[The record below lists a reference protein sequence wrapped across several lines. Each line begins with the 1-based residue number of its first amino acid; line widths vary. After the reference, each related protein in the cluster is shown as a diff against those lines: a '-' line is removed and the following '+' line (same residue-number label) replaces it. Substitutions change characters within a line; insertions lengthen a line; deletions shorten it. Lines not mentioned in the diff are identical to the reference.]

1 MSKPQEDF
9 LDKTSRFLAK
19 REGID
24 KTLKL
29 LRYTARLVVS
39 LQPKDQELTKRLAA
53 FEKSVGVSR
62 KAFRLGKFL
71 QDVNSLRHSQTKDAQ
86 FVLELVAYG
95 GEGIY
100 YFLEQF
106 TWLVKTGALS
116 KDLEERLA
124 YASALAELVGYAG
137 NIWLSFLKL
146 QKLMQQEREVEATI
160 TKTCKEE
167 GVTDSALEA
176 KLGAVRFQRRLRTA
190 FIVQDLADS
199 VMALNDVAGGKI
211 RGISSPVVLALAGLT
226 SGSISFYKNW
236 NL

>member
-1 MSKPQEDF
+1 MN
-9 LDKTSRFLAK
+9 
-19 REGID
+19 I
-24 KTLKL
+24 L
-29 LRYTARLVVS
+29 LPPTR
-39 LQPKDQELTKRLAA
+39 
-53 FEKSVGVSR
+53 R

-160 TKTCKEE
+160 TKTCKVGKAAKRARER
-167 GVTDSALEA
+167 GV
-176 KLGAVRFQRRLRTA
+176 
-190 FIVQDLADS
+190 
-199 VMALNDVAGGKI
+199 GGWHA
-211 RGISSPVVLALAGLT
+211 RGKPWHTHRDAACPPCLYAPSCTPHR
-226 SGSISFYKNW
+226 YM
-236 NL
+236 